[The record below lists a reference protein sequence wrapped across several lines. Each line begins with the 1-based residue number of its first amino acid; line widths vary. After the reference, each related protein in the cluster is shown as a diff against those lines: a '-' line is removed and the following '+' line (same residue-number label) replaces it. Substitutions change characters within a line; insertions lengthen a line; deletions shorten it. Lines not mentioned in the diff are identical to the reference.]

1 MNKKEDKHSV
11 FLAHDESGQSAHGDS
26 GHSNID
32 HHEHNHAH
40 GESGHSHDHGAMLR
54 ETSGK
59 VLFWC
64 LIATFSF
71 SLVEGVSG
79 YLINSIAL
87 QSDAVHM
94 MTDAAGLMIA
104 YFANVISKRP
114 ATTNLTFGYGKA
126 EVLGALINCMFTTV
140 LTIWL
145 LFEVFQRFLDPQE
158 VHGASLFIVA
168 ALGFLVNA
176 VIVWVLSKNTHS
188 LNMRAAMIHAL
199 GDLLGSL
206 VAIVAGAIIY
216 FTGWSLADPILSLVV
231 ILLLI
236 FSNVNLMKKSA
247 IILMAGVPEHLDY
260 EQVGKDLLAID
271 GILDVHDLHIWYMS
285 ANQSALS
292 AHVVACNPE
301 GWSEILRNCQRM
313 LLEKYKIDHVTLQHE
328 FDDLK
333 CKDMGCC
340 PE

>member
-1 MNKKEDKHSV
+1 MSKKEDKHSV
-11 FLAHDESGQSAHGDS
+11 FLAHDESGISAHGDS

-32 HHEHNHAH
+32 HHEHDHAY

-301 GWSEILRNCQRM
+301 EWSEILRNCQRM

>member
-1 MNKKEDKHSV
+1 
-11 FLAHDESGQSAHGDS
+11 
-26 GHSNID
+26 
-32 HHEHNHAH
+32 
-40 GESGHSHDHGAMLR
+40 
-54 ETSGK
+54 
-59 VLFWC
+59 
-64 LIATFSF
+64 
-71 SLVEGVSG
+71 
-79 YLINSIAL
+79 
-87 QSDAVHM
+87 
-94 MTDAAGLMIA
+94 
-104 YFANVISKRP
+104 
-114 ATTNLTFGYGKA
+114 
-126 EVLGALINCMFTTV
+126 MFTTV

>member
-1 MNKKEDKHSV
+1 MSKKEDKHSV
-11 FLAHDESGQSAHGDS
+11 FLAHDESGISAHGDS

-32 HHEHNHAH
+32 HHEHDHAH
-40 GESGHSHDHGAMLR
+40 GESGHSHDHGEMLR

-301 GWSEILRNCQRM
+301 EWSEILRNCQRM

>member
-1 MNKKEDKHSV
+1 MSKKEDKHSV
-11 FLAHDESGQSAHGDS
+11 FLAHDESGISAHGDS

-32 HHEHNHAH
+32 HHEHDHAY

-271 GILDVHDLHIWYMS
+271 GILDVDDLHIWYMS

>member
-1 MNKKEDKHSV
+1 MSRKEDKHSV

-104 YFANVISKRP
+104 YFANVIAKRP

-145 LFEVFQRFLDPQE
+145 LFEVFQRFMDPQE

-260 EQVGKDLLAID
+260 EQVGKDLLSID
-271 GILDVHDLHIWYMS
+271 GILDVHDLHIWTLSSGMVV
-285 ANQSALS
+285 LS
-292 AHVVACNPE
+292 AHVDIDHMGN
-301 GWSEILRNCQRM
+301 WFTLLNQLTLLLRNQFEIESRPS
-313 LLEKYKIDHVTLQHE
+313 LLIR
-328 FDDLK
+328 
-333 CKDMGCC
+333 
-340 PE
+340 

>member
-1 MNKKEDKHSV
+1 MKKKEDKHSV
-11 FLAHDESGQSAHGDS
+11 FLAHDESGISAHGDS

-40 GESGHSHDHGAMLR
+40 GESVHSHDHGAMLR

-216 FTGWSLADPILSLVV
+216 FTGWSLADSILSLVV

>member
-11 FLAHDESGQSAHGDS
+11 FLAHDESGISAHGDA

-40 GESGHSHDHGAMLR
+40 GESGHAHDHGAMLR

-145 LFEVFQRFLDPQE
+145 LFEVFQRFMDPQE

-168 ALGFLVNA
+168 ALGLLVNA

-333 CKDMGCC
+333 CKEMGCC